1 MTCIRD
7 SITGTLLAF
16 VATLAPASSHAQD
29 QNPALHRTYEEAQ
42 TLTYHMTGTNE
53 AWHYTVEAK
62 GTVKKGENGAFYED
76 FAWSDMKTDGR
87 PEVLSINMASYNQR
101 LSLDPVQFPG
111 APNLQGVDP
120 KMVGPVTDMMTFY
133 VDYWLAAK
141 FNRLVKP
148 GDHFYFS
155 NPTIPSWADGQRVLV
170 GEDAFDFDMT
180 LLSVDTAKGTAELE
194 VKHVPPPQA
203 EVHLAA
209 AWMQAKVG
217 GQPNNWVQVT
227 KTSEGQY
234 LAGVGQE
241 TFDVHLTISLPDGR
255 ILRGSM
261 QNPVTTIERLCTD
274 SALTQC
280 GDAKPHN
287 ILRTIEIELEP

>member
-7 SITGTLLAF
+7 LTRAPILAF
-16 VATLAPASSHAQD
+16 VVTLAPASSHAQV
-29 QNPALHRTYEEAQ
+29 QTSPIHRAYQEGQ

-62 GTVKKGENGAFYED
+62 GTVEKGANGQFHED
-76 FAWSDMKTDGR
+76 FAWSGMKTDGK
-87 PEVLSINMASYNQR
+87 PEALSISMASYTQR
-101 LSLDPVQFPG
+101 LSLDPSLFPG
-111 APNLQGVDP
+111 APDLNGVDP

-155 NPTIPSWADGQRVLV
+155 NPTIPSWADGQRVVV
-170 GEDAFDFDMT
+170 GEDAIDFDMT

-194 VKHVPPPQA
+194 VKHVPPPQT

-209 AWMQAKVG
+209 PWMQAAPG

-227 KTSEGQY
+227 KTSDGQY

-255 ILRGSM
+255 ILRGTM

-274 SALTQC
+274 AALTQC
-280 GDAKPHN
+280 ADAKPHN
-287 ILRTIEIELEP
+287 ILRTIEIDLEP